1 MLSCLIAEDEA
12 FTGMALADAVA
23 EADFRVLGPFSR
35 CSAVLDT
42 LDQVTPDAAIL
53 DVALRDGSSIAIA
66 LALRERS
73 VPFVIYS
80 AHISQMGEFG
90 TDRRRVAASW
100 RSALRP
106 TAWSGL
112 LRHSRNRPVRSG
124 DWSRELTLNDG
135 TGCTAAGATTSSTA
149 KGLSGNKSLIWRS
162 W

>member
-12 FTGMALADAVA
+12 FTGMALADAA

-53 DVALRDGSSIAIA
+53 DVELQDGSSIAIA

-80 AHISQMGEFG
+80 GH
-90 TDRRRVAASW
+90 RRDDAVPPAFADAPW
-100 RSALRP
+100 VEKPATPTEVLAALRP
-106 TAWSGL
+106 VLWQS
-112 LRHSRNRPVRSG
+112 
-124 DWSRELTLNDG
+124 
-135 TGCTAAGATTSSTA
+135 CQC
-149 KGLSGNKSLIWRS
+149 
-162 W
+162 

>member
-23 EADFRVLGPFSR
+23 EAHFRVLGPFSR

-53 DVALRDGSSIAIA
+53 DVELQDGSSIAIA

-80 AHISQMGEFG
+80 GH
-90 TDRRRVAASW
+90 RRDDDVPPAFADAPW
-100 RSALRP
+100 VEKPATPTEVLAALRP
-106 TAWSGL
+106 VLWQSCQ
-112 LRHSRNRPVRSG
+112 R
-124 DWSRELTLNDG
+124 
-135 TGCTAAGATTSSTA
+135 
-149 KGLSGNKSLIWRS
+149 
-162 W
+162 